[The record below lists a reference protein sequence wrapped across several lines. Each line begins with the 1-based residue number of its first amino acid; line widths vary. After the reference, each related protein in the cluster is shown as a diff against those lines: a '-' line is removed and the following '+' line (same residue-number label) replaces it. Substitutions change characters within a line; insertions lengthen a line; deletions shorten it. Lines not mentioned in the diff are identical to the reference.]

1 MLLGE
6 GSHCCSLKQTH
17 PLHNRHSFQW
27 IKAWP
32 DPWLTPHPFLFSTLL
47 LTSFVTHSPILS
59 SPCLS
64 DLMHIVVCL
73 AKTSSRFRFSDLF
86 FHSLISAFRK
96 LTWKPSM
103 ENRWRE
109 VEVASTVLC
118 PLMAM
123 PRAPE
128 ATLRPHRKPLAS
140 QFTVWRSPALISDAS
155 FCGRLSLWLPW
166 RMLCFSCQAFLIL
179 RHPASTTANL
189 TPSSYKVVCWGHSEP
204 WGGCR
209 TSFWMLVLFAG
220 CYLIY

>member
-86 FHSLISAFRK
+86 FTVWFQPSENLHGSPV
-96 LTWKPSM
+96 WKTG
-103 ENRWRE
+103 EEKWRWG
-109 VEVASTVLC
+109 VQCSVHLWPC
-118 PLMAM
+118 PEPLRQ
-123 PRAPE
+123 PWDAPE
-128 ATLRPHRKPLAS
+128 NS

-166 RMLCFSCQAFLIL
+166 RMVCFSCQAFLIL
-179 RHPASTTANL
+179 RHPGSTTANL
-189 TPSSYKVVCWGHSEP
+189 TPSNYKVVCWGHSER